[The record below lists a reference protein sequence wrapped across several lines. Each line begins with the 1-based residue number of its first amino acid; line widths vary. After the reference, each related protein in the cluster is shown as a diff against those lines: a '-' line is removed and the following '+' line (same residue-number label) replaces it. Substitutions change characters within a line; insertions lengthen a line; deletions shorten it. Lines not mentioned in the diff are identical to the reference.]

1 MGKMNF
7 EENRLIR
14 SLKKGN
20 EQAFS
25 IIFHRYFPTLYQY
38 SVQFLKSEAEAEDVV
53 QESFIRLW
61 QHREKIESEH
71 TVKSLLFVITRNLL
85 LTRFKQNIS
94 NPGFVDYLNY
104 CNHLG
109 REDHSPLEYTQ
120 FVEKVEDI
128 IDQLPAHQARVVR
141 MSKIK
146 EMSNKEIAEEL
157 GINEQSVKNSLSL
170 GLRYIRSRLMIPIII
185 FVSSMLIFS

>member
-1 MGKMNF
+1 MNF
-7 EENRLIR
+7 EEQRLVR
-14 SLKKGN
+14 SLKKGS
-20 EQAFS
+20 EEAFS
-25 IIFHRYFPTLYQY
+25 IIFHRYFPMLYQY
-38 SVQFLKSEAEAEDVV
+38 SLQFLKSEAEAEDAV
-53 QESFIRLW
+53 QEAFIRLW

-71 TVKSLLFVITRNLL
+71 TVKALLFVTTRNLL
-85 LTRFKQNIS
+85 LTRFKQKIT

-109 REDHSPLEYTQ
+109 REDHSPMEYSE
-120 FVEKVEDI
+120 FVEKVESI
-128 IDQLPAHQARVVR
+128 IAQLPAHQARVVR

-170 GLRYIRSRLMIPIII
+170 GLRFIRSRLMIPVIIL
-185 FVSSMLIFS
+185 VTSMLIFS